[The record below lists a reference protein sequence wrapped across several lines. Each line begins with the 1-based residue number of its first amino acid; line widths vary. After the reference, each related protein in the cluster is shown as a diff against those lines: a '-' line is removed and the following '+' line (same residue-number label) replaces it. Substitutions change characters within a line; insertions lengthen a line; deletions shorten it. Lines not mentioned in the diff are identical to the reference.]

1 MKEIKSNDLLLL
13 ILAIVMIIFPS
24 FINDFLTTVIGGILI
39 LFSFLKF
46 YKYYKHERNINVKTS
61 LFFGITTLVIGIFI
75 LLNKSVII
83 SVLPVISGI
92 IVLLIGIDK
101 LNRAFL
107 MRSNYGNK
115 YISVLSAS
123 IILIALGI
131 IFITK
136 PVFAADI
143 IVRIVGIIILMNC
156 FYDFFSI
163 KPVRVKKNK
172 KVIKTIK

>member
-1 MKEIKSNDLLLL
+1 MIYYYLSLL
-13 ILAIVMIIFPS
+13 IVMIIFPS

-61 LFFGITTLVIGIFI
+61 LFWYYNTCNWGIFI
-75 LLNKSVII
+75 LLLNKSVII

-107 MRSNYGNK
+107 
-115 YISVLSAS
+115 
-123 IILIALGI
+123 
-131 IFITK
+131 
-136 PVFAADI
+136 
-143 IVRIVGIIILMNC
+143 
-156 FYDFFSI
+156 I
-163 KPVRVKKNK
+163 KK
-172 KVIKTIK
+172 